1 MNDDYEYYITTNS
14 VIMSL
19 TKQIEGL
26 IKQRESLLKYSI
38 YCPICN
44 KYYDKNNECISAGME
59 KKKKIRYRGDLEK
72 GYDEFETFVPFY
84 ICPLNHK
91 IEE

>member
-1 MNDDYEYYITTNS
+1 M
-14 VIMSL
+14 
-19 TKQIEGL
+19 
-26 IKQRESLLKYSI
+26 IKIVNVSPQEWR
-38 YCPICN
+38 
-44 KYYDKNNECISAGME
+44 

-72 GYDEFETFVPFY
+72 GYDEFETYTPFY

>member
-1 MNDDYEYYITTNS
+1 MNDDYDYYITTNS

-19 TKQIEGL
+19 TQQIEGL

-72 GYDEFETFVPFY
+72 GYDEFETSVSFY

>member
-1 MNDDYEYYITTNS
+1 MSDNYEYYITTNN

-19 TKQIEGL
+19 TQQIEGL
-26 IKQRESLLKYSI
+26 IKQRKSLLEHSI

-72 GYDEFETFVPFY
+72 GYDEFETFIPFY